1 MLLSFRASFRRPRYF
16 SAIATT
22 LLIAGLA
29 LTVFGASQRKSK
41 PAAKPSPAS
50 TRSQAATSR
59 ERANARGQA
68 ATRDHGAANRTSA
81 NNAPDRRNRNSEPP
95 AKKNQPTDKRQLLRR
110 QRDQEARRQAE
121 ARRREAAEAERRR
134 RAAIAAAEAH
144 RRSVD
149 QSLRD
154 ETVANIRRD
163 DTSGEDPEVR
173 RIAVEALGNRAGSVV
188 VMDPRS
194 GRVYAVINQD
204 WALRQGYKPCST
216 IKLVTGMAGLSERVI
231 NPTDT
236 INIADRS
243 YRLDLTDSL
252 AFSNNGYFQ
261 NVGGQVGFERMVR
274 YARELGLGEA
284 TGINKP
290 NESAGRVPL
299 FKSGYAVNHMSSH
312 GDDFEVTPIQL
323 ATLVSAMA
331 NGGNLLAPRLPRSQ
345 AESFSF
351 NPIVRRHIG
360 VPADAV
366 QRMTPGM
373 IGAVNYGTAKLA
385 FDPLQT
391 IAGKT
396 GSCIGQGSWLGL
408 FASYAPVSDP
418 RLAVVVVT
426 RGSGERGKYA
436 AAVAGRIY
444 RALDSRFAP
453 EGRTPVAQSRPA
465 LNPQPRID
473 PNTAAALSDEESE
486 DEAADAAELATE
498 RANTAREANQTRL
511 KQTVITA
518 PAPRPVSK
526 PAPLPPAK
534 PVETNNRQVV
544 TLPIPG
550 TRPRIVPTDQL
561 H

>member
-1 MLLSFRASFRRPRYF
+1 MLLSFRASFRRPRSF
-16 SAIATT
+16 SAFNTT
-22 LLIAGLA
+22 FLIACLA
-29 LTVFGASQRKSK
+29 LTVFGAPQRKTK
-41 PAAKPSPAS
+41 PAAKPSKPTAS
-50 TRSQAATSR
+50 ASR
-59 ERANARGQA
+59 DRGNVRGLA
-68 ATRDHGAANRTSA
+68 ATRDRAEAKRASA
-81 NNAPDRRNRNSEPP
+81 NNVRDRHNRNAEPP
-95 AKKNQPTDKRQLLRR
+95 AKKNQANDKRQVSKR
-110 QRDQEARRQAE
+110 QRDQEVRRQAE

-163 DTSGEDPEVR
+163 DTSGEDPDVR

-188 VMDPRS
+188 VMDPRT
-194 GRVYAVINQD
+194 GRVYTVVNQD
-204 WALRQGYKPCST
+204 WALRHGYKPCST

-236 INIADRS
+236 VNISDRS
-243 YRLDLTDSL
+243 YRLDLTDSI

-331 NGGNLLAPRLPRSQ
+331 NGGNLLAPRLPRSP
-345 AESFSF
+345 AESFNF

-360 VPADAV
+360 VPAEAV

-408 FASYAPVSDP
+408 FASYAPVADP

-444 RALDSRFAP
+444 RGLDSRFAP

-498 RANTAREANQTRL
+498 RTNATRATNQTRL
-511 KQTVITA
+511 QQTVITA

-526 PAPLPPAK
+526 PAPKPPVK
-534 PVETNNRQVV
+534 PVETDSRQVV

-550 TRPRIVPTDQL
+550 TRPRIVPANQL